1 MHLKAEI
8 IIKDGT
14 LGLSIDS
21 IKRFEEL
28 LDITFG
34 IVGQEASEIIS
45 TTMVAKHG
53 PFIKNKIE
61 RIFTTSR
68 ATVVKIV
75 VYET

>member
-1 MHLKAEI
+1 MDLKAEI
-8 IIKDGT
+8 IINDGT

-45 TTMVAKHG
+45 TTMVAKYY
-53 PFIKNKIE
+53 PLLKIK
-61 RIFTTSR
+61 
-68 ATVVKIV
+68 
-75 VYET
+75 

>member
-21 IKRFEEL
+21 IERFEEL
-28 LDITFG
+28 LNITFG
-34 IVGQEASEIIS
+34 IVGQEAAEIIS

-61 RIFTTSR
+61 KIFTTSR

>member
-1 MHLKAEI
+1 MYLKAEI

-34 IVGQEASEIIS
+34 INGQEASE
-45 TTMVAKHG
+45 MNYPHLA
-53 PFIKNKIE
+53 
-61 RIFTTSR
+61 
-68 ATVVKIV
+68 
-75 VYET
+75 